1 MDTNAD
7 ISDIPERPSRKR
19 KKRHKIWFLQW
30 NCRGLHSKLAE
41 LKLRLEI
48 LREEAPDVI
57 LLQEAYV
64 KDVKVRNYNIYSQ
77 PSMLRQGEVPC
88 ATLTLVRKYIPQV
101 QLDTVHYCGDNREVV
116 SVRLKL
122 ESIIVDVIN
131 VYIRPGV
138 NENDFSWLRRTVNP
152 STPTIVAG
160 NFNAMPNLWGYEIRN
175 TRGKE
180 LKATCEALRLQLY
193 NDKGAH
199 TRLSQHDSKTDTSPD
214 LT

>member
-77 PSMLRQGEVPC
+77 PSMLRQGEVRC
-88 ATLTLVRKYIPQV
+88 TTLTLVRK
-101 QLDTVHYCGDNREVV
+101 
-116 SVRLKL
+116 
-122 ESIIVDVIN
+122 
-131 VYIRPGV
+131 
-138 NENDFSWLRRTVNP
+138 
-152 STPTIVAG
+152 
-160 NFNAMPNLWGYEIRN
+160 
-175 TRGKE
+175 
-180 LKATCEALRLQLY
+180 
-193 NDKGAH
+193 
-199 TRLSQHDSKTDTSPD
+199 
-214 LT
+214 